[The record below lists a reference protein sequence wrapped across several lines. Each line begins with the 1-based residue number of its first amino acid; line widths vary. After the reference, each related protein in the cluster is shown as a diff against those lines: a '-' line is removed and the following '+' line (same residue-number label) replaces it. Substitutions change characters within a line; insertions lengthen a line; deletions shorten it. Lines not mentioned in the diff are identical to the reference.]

1 MWKIFSLLVLS
12 VDVAT
17 HEDRKKRVLAIS
29 SGGGHWVQLL
39 RLRPAF
45 DDQDVAYVTVH
56 RDYASDIPGCRL
68 FVINDANRWNKIGL
82 VRMAIRLLVIV
93 LRFRPHVV
101 VSTGAA
107 CGYFA
112 LRFAKLIG
120 ARTVW
125 IDSIANVEELSMS
138 GRLVRPYADLWLT
151 QWPEL
156 ARPNGPDFKGA
167 VL

>member
-1 MWKIFSLLVLS
+1 MQKILYLFLLGIGFN
-12 VDVAT
+12 A
-17 HEDRKKRVLAIS
+17 HKEKKKRVLAVA

-56 RDYASDIPGCRL
+56 RDYISDVLGCRF
-68 FVINDANRWNKIGL
+68 FVINDATRWNKVGL
-82 VRMAIRLLVIV
+82 VQMAVRLLIIF
-93 LRFRPHVV
+93 LRFRPNIV

-112 LRFAKLIG
+112 LRFAKLMG
-120 ARTVW
+120 ARTIWV
-125 IDSIANVEELSMS
+125 DSIANVEQLSMT
-138 GRLVRPYADLWLT
+138 GQLVRPYADLWLT

-156 ARPNGPDFKGA
+156 AGPNGPDFQGT

>member
-1 MWKIFSLLVLS
+1 MWKIFSLLDLS
-12 VDVAT
+12 VDVVT
-17 HEDRKKRVLAIS
+17 HEDRKKRVLVIS

-56 RDYASDIPGCRL
+56 RDYASDVPGCRF
-68 FVINDANRWNKIGL
+68 FVINDATRWNKVGL
-82 VRMAIRLLVIV
+82 VRMAIRLLVIF
-93 LRFRPHVV
+93 LRFRPDVV

-107 CGYFA
+107 CGYFS
-112 LRFAKLIG
+112 LRLAKLMG
-120 ARTVW
+120 ARTIW
-125 IDSIANVEELSMS
+125 IDSIANVEELSMT

-156 ARPNGPDFKGA
+156 ARPEPGQFHHH
-167 VL
+167 LQ